1 MRSSRVL
8 KNPRSPFDKLRANG
22 SGVAIVEDFPFVLS
36 LSKHVY
42 AFFSSLLEALRPQ
55 KRVGQISRE

>member
-1 MRSSRVL
+1 VL

-22 SGVAIVEDFPFVLS
+22 SGVAIIEDFPFVLS

-42 AFFSSLLEALRPQ
+42 AFFSSLLKGDRYDKP
-55 KRVGQISRE
+55 